1 VKSHDAADA
10 HDLEHNEM
18 AHVAPKS
25 VLIGTG
31 AILLVLTVVTVWA
44 ARLNFGNVDLWVAM
58 IIATIKATLVAL
70 YFMHLRYDKPFHAV
84 VFLSAF
90 AFVTIFLGFA
100 LMDRSHYEP
109 DIQWTEMLQKYKTP

>member
-1 VKSHDAADA
+1 VTSHDATDA
-10 HDLEHNEM
+10 HDLQHNEM

-25 VLIGTG
+25 VLLATGT
-31 AILLVLTVVTVWA
+31 ILLVLTAVTVWA

-90 AFVTIFLGFA
+90 AFVTIFIGFA

-109 DIQWTEMLQKYKTP
+109 DIQWQETLDKFKAN